1 MDESLGFSG
10 TFERPFRIERLVFQR
25 RKLFKQGSQVKG
37 LLSVAVGSML
47 VCVCVCVCV
56 HVSKCT
62 HALEVGRICLLLDE
76 RVTCNN
82 NEGQGSV

>member
-25 RKLFKQGSQVKG
+25 RKPSKQGSQVKG

-56 HVSKCT
+56 CVSKCT
-62 HALEVGRICLLLDE
+62 HALEVGGICLLLGE

-82 NEGQGSV
+82 NEGQGSA

>member
-25 RKLFKQGSQVKG
+25 RKPSKQGSQVKG

-47 VCVCVCVCV
+47 VCVCVCACVCV
-56 HVSKCT
+56 R
-62 HALEVGRICLLLDE
+62 A
-76 RVTCNN
+76 RVC
-82 NEGQGSV
+82 VCV

>member
-25 RKLFKQGSQVKG
+25 RKPVNQGSQVKD
-37 LLSVAVGSML
+37 LPSVAVGSML

-56 HVSKCT
+56 RVSKCV
-62 HALEVGRICLLLDE
+62 HALEAGRICVLLGE
-76 RVTCNN
+76 SGTCNN
-82 NEGQGSV
+82 NEGQCLA

>member
-56 HVSKCT
+56 CAREQVHACT
-62 HALEVGRICLLLDE
+62 GGWKNLSSSR
-76 RVTCNN
+76 
-82 NEGQGSV
+82 

>member
-25 RKLFKQGSQVKG
+25 RKPSKQGSQVKG

-47 VCVCVCVCV
+47 VCVCVCACVCV
-56 HVSKCT
+56 RAC
-62 HALEVGRICLLLDE
+62 ACA
-76 RVTCNN
+76 RVFVC
-82 NEGQGSV
+82 VCV